1 MSKMNENTN
10 QQNLLT
16 TNILIEDIRNQL
28 FNIISNSGLPSS
40 IQELIA
46 KDFYM
51 QVRDA
56 SIQIY
61 KMEKAKY
68 EESLK
73 ESTVQ
78 NAD

>member
-1 MSKMNENTN
+1 MNNKTE
-10 QQNLLT
+10 QKQNLMT
-16 TNILIEDIRNQL
+16 TNIIIAETRSQL

-46 KDFYM
+46 KDFYI

-56 SIQIY
+56 AMQIY
-61 KMEKAKY
+61 EVEKAKY

-73 ESTVQ
+73 ESTTE
-78 NAD
+78 

>member
-1 MSKMNENTN
+1 MNKMNENTN
-10 QQNLLT
+10 EQNLLT
-16 TNILIEDIRNQL
+16 TNIIIEDVRNNL
-28 FNIISNSGLPSS
+28 FKIISNSGLPSS

-56 SIQIY
+56 SLQIY
-61 KMEKAKY
+61 QIEKAKY

-73 ESTVQ
+73 ESTTK
-78 NAD
+78 

>member
-1 MSKMNENTN
+1 MNKMNQNEN

-16 TNILIEDIRNQL
+16 TNIIIEDIRHQL
-28 FNIISNSGLPSS
+28 FSIISNSGLPSS

-61 KMEKAKY
+61 EMEKTKY

-73 ESTVQ
+73 ESTTK
-78 NAD
+78 

>member
-1 MSKMNENTN
+1 MNKMNKNTN
-10 QQNLLT
+10 EQNLLT
-16 TNILIEDIRNQL
+16 TNIIIEDVRNNL
-28 FNIISNSGLPSS
+28 FKIISNSGLPSS

-56 SIQIY
+56 SSQIY
-61 KMEKAKY
+61 QMEKAKY

-73 ESTVQ
+73 ESTAQ
-78 NAD
+78 DAE

>member
-1 MSKMNENTN
+1 MNKMNKNSED
-10 QQNLLT
+10 QNLMT
-16 TNILIEDIRNQL
+16 TNIIIEDVKNNL

-46 KDFYM
+46 KDFYI

-56 SIQIY
+56 SLQIY
-61 KMEKAKY
+61 HMEKLKY

-73 ESTVQ
+73 KS
-78 NAD
+78 AH

>member
-1 MSKMNENTN
+1 MNKMNQNEN

-16 TNILIEDIRNQL
+16 TNIIIEDIRHQL
-28 FNIISNSGLPSS
+28 FSIISNSGLPSS

-56 SIQIY
+56 FIQIY
-61 KMEKAKY
+61 EMEKAKY
-68 EESLK
+68 EESIK
-73 ESTVQ
+73 ESTVK
-78 NAD
+78 